1 MARKKEH
8 SRETIIE
15 ASLDMISKYGKENFS
30 IRNVANHLNASTQPI
45 YSYFT
50 DGSSLYQANLLEIEK
65 RLLAQISHPYTEY
78 PFRNMGFG
86 FTLFAK
92 ENPNLFDMYFN
103 DMEMNKRFIN
113 KFLEKLREIVDND
126 PRFVNLSSK
135 GKDQLLQTLWT
146 FSYGYAFLIIKG
158 LVKNAS
164 DEAIKETILETGTA
178 MIAHV
183 LKKEEL

>member
-8 SRETIIE
+8 SRETIID
-15 ASLDMISKYGKENFS
+15 ASLDMISKYGKDSFS

-45 YSYFT
+45 YSYFK
-50 DGSSLYQANLLEIEK
+50 DGRALYQATLLEIEK
-65 RLLAQISHPYTEY
+65 RLLAQISYPYSEY

-92 ENPNLFDMYFN
+92 ENPNLFDMYFS

-113 KFLEKLREIVDND
+113 KFLDKLRQIVDND
-126 PRFVNLSSK
+126 PRFVQLSSK
-135 GKDQLLQTLWT
+135 GKDNLLQTLWT

-158 LVKNAS
+158 LVKDYS
-164 DEAIKETILETGTA
+164 DEAIKETVLETGTA
-178 MIAHV
+178 MITHTFR
-183 LKKEEL
+183 KEGI